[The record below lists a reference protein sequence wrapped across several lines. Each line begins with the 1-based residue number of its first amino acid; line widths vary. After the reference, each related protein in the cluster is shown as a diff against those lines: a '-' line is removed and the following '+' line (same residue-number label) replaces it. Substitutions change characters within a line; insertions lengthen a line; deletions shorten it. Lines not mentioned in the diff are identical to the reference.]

1 MFVPGYRFVHS
12 GSPLR
17 GTIEAE
23 EFSPDAWETAV
34 DKARFP
40 ARVYSSP
47 FLGGQ
52 RTDDSGGPHSAA
64 SPHRSGPATGTSNNA
79 FRLADETDA
88 DQLSLV
94 GLYVSRAPQL
104 SLVVL

>member
-1 MFVPGYRFVHS
+1 MFVPGYRFAHS

-40 ARVYSSP
+40 ARVCSSP

-52 RTDDSGGPHSAA
+52 RTDSRSLHLAKSPPTGPDW
-64 SPHRSGPATGTSNNA
+64 R
-79 FRLADETDA
+79 
-88 DQLSLV
+88 Q
-94 GLYVSRAPQL
+94 Y
-104 SLVVL
+104 